1 MLKGKTSPYLAR
13 RAKKFKCVKKDYQHK
28 TLHNP
33 FFHKRHQKPGVS
45 KSKFRRYFIFSFI
58 VLALAA
64 LIYLFCCSPL
74 FALREVKIEG
84 VSRIPEAE
92 LANFAWQQSQGRHT
106 LIFRQDNLLFFQ
118 EEELSVTL
126 SENFSFDS
134 LRVYKRWPH
143 TLVISAGERSLAF
156 VWRDK
161 NGQSFSDSSG
171 CLVREAVLTE
181 VELANYAILEAG
193 GDLDYLDNKDCL
205 KIDES
210 YLQALFT
217 LYGKT
222 KTYPEL
228 KIDRF
233 LMEGAFNTLKA
244 DLASGPN
251 ILFNVKDDLDKQI
264 NKLVIIKQ
272 EQSREEFDA
281 LEYIDLRYGDRAYF
295 K

>member
-1 MLKGKTSPYLAR
+1 MLKGKSSPYLAR

-33 FFHKRHQKPGVS
+33 FFHKRQQKPGVS
-45 KSKFRRYFIFSFI
+45 KNKFRRYFVFFFIILIFS
-58 VLALAA
+58 AL
-64 LIYLFCCSPL
+64 LYLFCFSSL
-74 FALREVKIEG
+74 FSLRQVKIEG

-92 LANFAWQQSQGRHT
+92 LADFAWQQSQGRRA
-106 LIFRQDNLLFFQ
+106 LIFKQSNLLFFQ
-118 EEELSVTL
+118 EETLATAL

-156 VWRDK
+156 IWRDK
-161 NGQSFSDSSG
+161 SGQSFSDSGG
-171 CLVREAVLTE
+171 CLVPEASLTE
-181 VELANYAILEAG
+181 GDVANYPILEAS
-193 GDLDYLDNKDCL
+193 GDLDYLDDKDCL
-205 KIDES
+205 EIDEA
-210 YLQALFT
+210 YLRALFA
-217 LYGKT
+217 LYEKMRS
-222 KTYPEL
+222 YPEL
-228 KIDRF
+228 KVNRF
-233 LMEGAFNTLKA
+233 LLEGAFNTLKA

-251 ILFNVKDDLDKQI
+251 ILFNVKEDLDKQL

-272 EQSREEFDA
+272 EQEPEQFNA

>member
-1 MLKGKTSPYLAR
+1 MLKGKSSPYLAR

-33 FFHKRHQKPGVS
+33 FFHKRQQKPGVS
-45 KSKFRRYFIFSFI
+45 KNKFRRYFVFFFVILIFS
-58 VLALAA
+58 AL
-64 LIYLFCCSPL
+64 LYLFCFSPL
-74 FALREVKIEG
+74 FSLRQVKIEG

-92 LANFAWQQSQGRHT
+92 LADFAWQQSQGRRA
-106 LIFRQDNLLFFQ
+106 LIFKQSNLLFFQ
-118 EEELSVTL
+118 EETLTAAL

-156 VWRDK
+156 IWRDK
-161 NGQSFSDSSG
+161 SGQSFSDSRG
-171 CLVREAVLTE
+171 CLVPEASLNE
-181 VELANYAILEAG
+181 GDMANYAILEAS
-193 GDLDYLDNKDCL
+193 GDLDYLDDKDCL
-205 KIDES
+205 EIDEA
-210 YLQALFT
+210 YLRALFA
-217 LYGKT
+217 LYEKMRS
-222 KTYPEL
+222 YPEL
-228 KIDRF
+228 KVNRF
-233 LMEGAFNTLKA
+233 LLEGAFNTLKA

-251 ILFNVKDDLDKQI
+251 ILFNVKDDLDKQL

-272 EQSREEFDA
+272 EQEPEQFNA